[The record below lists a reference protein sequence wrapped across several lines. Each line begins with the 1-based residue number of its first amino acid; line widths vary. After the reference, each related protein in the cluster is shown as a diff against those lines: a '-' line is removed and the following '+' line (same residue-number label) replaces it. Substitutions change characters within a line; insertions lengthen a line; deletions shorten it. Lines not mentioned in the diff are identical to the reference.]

1 MRWVAAFV
9 ALSSGLVLAGVG
21 RRPALV
27 DRIGVY
33 LRPKRVDKPAAEPSS
48 TELLRAGL
56 AWTLNELMVR
66 RIWAVAVGAAIGA
79 LLAQGDLFLSGEGR
93 SLPAL
98 LLIGGASGLL
108 AFNVWLTTRR
118 ERRSARLA
126 QELPTVADA
135 IALGVLAGEP
145 VAGAIERYT
154 RDANGVAAE
163 ELHHCLEAYR
173 SGHGLP
179 EILQAMSKRTA
190 HADAGRLYS
199 LLANAHQ
206 AGGRLADALAGLA
219 ADYRAGLERE
229 LVAEGGR
236 RALSTYGPILA
247 LMIPVTLLFLM
258 YPTLAGL
265 RELSAGP

>member
-9 ALSSGLVLAGVG
+9 ALSSGLVLSGVG

-27 DRIGVY
+27 DRIGAY
-33 LRPKRVDKPAAEPSS
+33 LRPQRVAEPT
-48 TELLRAGL
+48 TEPQLTEMLRAGVD
-56 AWTLNELMVR
+56 WSKSELMVR
-66 RIWAVAVGAAIGA
+66 RSWAVAVGAAIGA
-79 LLAQGDLFLSGEGR
+79 MLAQGDLFLSGKGR

-98 LLIGGASGLL
+98 LLIGGATGLL

-118 ERRSARLA
+118 ERRSTRLA

-145 VAGAIERYT
+145 VAGAIERYA
-154 RDANGVAAE
+154 RDANGVAAD
-163 ELHHCLEAYR
+163 ELQHCLEAYR

-179 EILQAMSKRTA
+179 EILQGMSKRTA
-190 HADAGRLYS
+190 HTDAGRLYS

-206 AGGRLADALAGLA
+206 AGGRLADALTGLA

>member
-9 ALSSGLVLAGVG
+9 TLSSGLVLSGVG

-27 DRIGVY
+27 DRIKVY
-33 LRPKRVDKPAAEPSS
+33 LRPERVIKPVVEDPLA
-48 TELLRAGL
+48 ELLRAGL
-56 AWTLNELMVR
+56 HWTKNELMLR
-66 RIWAVAVGAAIGA
+66 RTWAVAAGATIGA
-79 LLAQGDLFLSGEGR
+79 LLAQGDLFLSGKGR
-93 SLPAL
+93 SMPAL
-98 LLIGGASGLL
+98 LLIGGATGLL

-145 VAGAIERYT
+145 VSGAIERYSL
-154 RDANGVAAE
+154 DANGVAAE

-206 AGGRLADALAGLA
+206 AGGRLADALTGLA
-219 ADYRAGLERE
+219 ADYRAGLERD